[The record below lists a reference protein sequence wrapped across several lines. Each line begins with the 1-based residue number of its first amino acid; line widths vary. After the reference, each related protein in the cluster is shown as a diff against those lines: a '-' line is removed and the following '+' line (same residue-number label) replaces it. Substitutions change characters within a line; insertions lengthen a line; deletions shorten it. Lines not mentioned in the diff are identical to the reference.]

1 MDKAVEQVE
10 REITKIL
17 SERFGIVSDGWT
29 HNSVHYFGLFAC
41 FAEGEIGKTILLA
54 VVRDFEN
61 EIIVETENS
70 QYDD

>member
-29 HNSVHYFGLFAC
+29 HKTHSSFKSGEKAIRGNLDPC
-41 FAEGEIGKTILLA
+41 FVA
-54 VVRDFEN
+54 
-61 EIIVETENS
+61 
-70 QYDD
+70 